1 MITIG
6 RILVNRSVVDSIL
19 TYAKLQHPR
28 EGILLLRGAVD
39 NSEAHFKEVVIPP
52 LAIRGYSYS
61 AFPLHMLPIDL
72 SIIGTAHSHPSGV
85 LQPSI
90 EDLNHFYGRIM
101 IITAYPYESEENLAI
116 FERDGKLVKYDFVEA
131 HG

>member
-1 MITIG
+1 MVG
-6 RILVNRSVVDSIL
+6 RVLVNRSVVDSIL

-39 NSEAHFKEVVIPP
+39 NSEAHVKEVVIPP

-90 EDLNHFYGRIM
+90 EDLNHFYGKIM
-101 IITAYPYESEENLAI
+101 VITTSPYESEEHLAI
-116 FERDGKLVKYDFVEA
+116 YDRDGKLVKYEIVES
-131 HG
+131 